1 MDNGAGGTEIEAVSV
16 DGRENTEALVEKLS
30 FMVAYGSDAPVV
42 FVLTGAWPMTIRLSP
57 GNQLC
62 SQSPGPDRD
71 SVYSTV
77 WVWPATSS
85 LRQIS
90 EEQRQIK
97 GEVDEWRKIM

>member
-1 MDNGAGGTEIEAVSV
+1 V

-30 FMVAYGSDAPVV
+30 FMVAYGSAPVV
-42 FVLTGAWPMTIRLSP
+42 SVVTGASPMTIRLSP

-62 SQSPGPDRD
+62 SQSLGPDRD
-71 SVYSTV
+71 SVYSAV

-85 LRQIS
+85 LRQTS

-97 GEVDEWRKIM
+97 GEVDEWRKDM